1 MWLFPAAQL
10 LKCCLQDVEFSRIVR
25 IFRYELYTLAV
36 GSTQN
41 TSFPLSSDC
50 KASLCSDFKANP
62 SSWAS
67 KSRGSTSAITRRNDL
82 LKTLLDNLLT
92 ACIEFS
98 QWENFPWLG
107 KWVIRTNIT
116 YAKRTVRIFR
126 FSPQSHS
133 PFSASFQTFRLTAR
147 AYLNTQKYGL
157 FCSLRA
163 KGQNKDKSGNC
174 GLRGWFN
181 IVQDGGQT

>member
-1 MWLFPAAQL
+1 MNVVISCCPA
-10 LKCCLQDVEFSRIVR
+10 LKVVFAGCRIFMDSK

-36 GSTQN
+36 GSCTQN

-67 KSRGSTSAITRRNDL
+67 KSRGSTSAIIQRKRQEFITRNDL
-82 LKTLLDNLLT
+82 LKTLLDSLLT

-107 KWVIRTNIT
+107 KRRIRTNIT
-116 YAKRTVRIFR
+116 YAKRTVRIFSV
-126 FSPQSHS
+126 SPQSHS
-133 PFSASFQTFRLTAR
+133 LFSASFQTFRLTAR

-157 FCSLRA
+157 FCSLRSSA
-163 KGQNKDKSGNC
+163 GA
-174 GLRGWFN
+174 LFL
-181 IVQDGGQT
+181 VLHVTHT

>member
-1 MWLFPAAQL
+1 MNVVISCGPALKVLFAG
-10 LKCCLQDVEFSRIVR
+10 CRIFTDSK

-67 KSRGSTSAITRRNDL
+67 KSRGSTSAIMQRKRQEFITRNDL
-82 LKTLLDNLLT
+82 LKTLLDSLLT

-107 KWVIRTNIT
+107 KRVIRTNIT
-116 YAKRTVRIFR
+116 YAKRTVRIFSI
-126 FSPQSHS
+126 SPQSHS
-133 PFSASFQTFRLTAR
+133 PFSASFPTFRLTAR
-147 AYLNTQKYGL
+147 AYLNT
-157 FCSLRA
+157 
-163 KGQNKDKSGNC
+163 
-174 GLRGWFN
+174 
-181 IVQDGGQT
+181 

>member
-1 MWLFPAAQL
+1 MVISCGPALKVLFAG
-10 LKCCLQDVEFSRIVR
+10 CRIFTDSK

-67 KSRGSTSAITRRNDL
+67 KSRGSTSAITRNDL
-82 LKTLLDNLLT
+82 LKTLLDSLLT

-107 KWVIRTNIT
+107 KQVIRTNIT
-116 YAKRTVRIFR
+116 YAKRAVRIFS

-133 PFSASFQTFRLTAR
+133 PFSASFQTLRLTAR
-147 AYLNTQKYGL
+147 AYLN
-157 FCSLRA
+157 A
-163 KGQNKDKSGNC
+163 KIRTVLQSKGKGSKQ
-174 GLRGWFN
+174 RQ
-181 IVQDGGQT
+181 I